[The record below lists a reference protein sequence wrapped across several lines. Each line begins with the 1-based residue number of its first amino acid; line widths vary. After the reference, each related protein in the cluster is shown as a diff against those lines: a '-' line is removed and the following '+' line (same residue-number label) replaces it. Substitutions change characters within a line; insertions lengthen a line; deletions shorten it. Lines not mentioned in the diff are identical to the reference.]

1 MTLKTETIIYTEKK
15 QVAAGVGGDG
25 QMNEQVREIKRH
37 KLTKQVSHGD
47 EIYIVKKEVITEI
60 IKRVQIQN
68 MYMLFLK
75 LFNNLPHLYSLKI
88 HQQNNQRSKG

>member
-47 EIYIVKKEVITEI
+47 EYT
-60 IKRVQIQN
+60 
-68 MYMLFLK
+68 L
-75 LFNNLPHLYSLKI
+75 
-88 HQQNNQRSKG
+88 

>member
-1 MTLKTETIIYTEKK
+1 MWNPKSKTNDTQNRNCHITEKK

-47 EIYIVKKEVITEI
+47 EIYTVKKEVLTEI
-60 IKRVQIQN
+60 IKHVQIQN
-68 MYMLFLK
+68 RYICYF
-75 LFNNLPHLYSLKI
+75 
-88 HQQNNQRSKG
+88 